1 MGAWMLSALLVVA
14 SLIAGLVKAPWWFWL
29 LAGVTMA
36 LISATDPKR
45 LRVSNAEVRGLEALP
60 LLLDDLKL
68 VTRGFLISALA
79 FAAGSSLGNAVV
91 FSLP

>member
-1 MGAWMLSALLVVA
+1 MLSALLVVA
-14 SLIAGLVKAPWWFWL
+14 SLIAGLVKAPWWFWV

-36 LISATDPKR
+36 LISATDPAR

-60 LLLDDLKL
+60 HFVEDLKL
-68 VTRGFLISALA
+68 VTRGFFVSALA
-79 FAAGSSLGNAVV
+79 FAAGSSLGNVVV